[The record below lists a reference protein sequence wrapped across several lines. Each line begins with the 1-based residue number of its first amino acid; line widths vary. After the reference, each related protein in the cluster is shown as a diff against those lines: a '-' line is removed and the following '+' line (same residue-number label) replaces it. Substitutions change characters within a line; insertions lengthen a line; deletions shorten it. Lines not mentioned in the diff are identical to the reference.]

1 MIVLVGGGEEKAD
14 AGYTDFWEA
23 IESGVYEDLSEG
35 GGQKVGCRF
44 WGGHRKVEYAK
55 DLIGDR

>member
-1 MIVLVGGGEEKAD
+1 MEYMKILVRG
-14 AGYTDFWEA
+14 
-23 IESGVYEDLSEG
+23 G

-44 WGGHRKVEYAK
+44 WRGHRKVEYAK

>member
-1 MIVLVGGGEEKAD
+1 MEYMKILVR
-14 AGYTDFWEA
+14 
-23 IESGVYEDLSEG
+23 